1 MTTLSAFPFNI
12 QEHLQVRMFI
22 IYKILHMIPLTLEEE
37 QLRNL
42 DHMGLL
48 TGSAL
53 ATVLLAPFTV
63 LGALPGV

>member
-1 MTTLSAFPFNI
+1 MTTNNAFPFNI
-12 QEHLQVRMFI
+12 QEHLRVRMFI
-22 IYKILHMIPLTLEEE
+22 IYKILHMIPLTIEEE

-53 ATVLLAPFTV
+53 ATILLAPFTV
-63 LGALPGV
+63 LGALPR